1 MAIHAGNPKKASSHK
16 RSKAAKKSVKK
27 VRCIDEIMTFLKKSP
42 SKKYTYKFLAKK
54 LKRNTGAIGTAVT
67 HMPKNLQNRIITD
80 EQAAA

>member
-1 MAIHAGNPKKASSHK
+1 MAKKTTKKKTAKKA
-16 RSKAAKKSVKK
+16 VKK
-27 VRCIDEIMTFLKKSP
+27 VRCIDEIVAFLKKTP

-80 EQAAA
+80 DQAAA